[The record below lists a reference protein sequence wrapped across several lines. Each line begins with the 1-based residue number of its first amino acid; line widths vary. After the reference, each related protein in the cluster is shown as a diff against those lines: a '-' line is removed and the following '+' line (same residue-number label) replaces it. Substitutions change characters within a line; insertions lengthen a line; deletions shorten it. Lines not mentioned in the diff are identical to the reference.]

1 MQHDFLSPKWRQDP
15 YPLYAWLRE
24 NEPAHWNET
33 WGGWLLTRYADVS
46 GALRDSR
53 LSLGGGVAA
62 LFGRIAAERL
72 QRFAFLRRHLALWMG
87 SLDAENHL
95 RIRRVFQD
103 GFRPHVLAQLR
114 TKVDAISD
122 HLIADLKHRPQ
133 FDVVN
138 DFAYPLSAITM
149 TAFIGAPYEDW
160 QKFRGWADVL
170 NRFLGCGFFTDEV
183 LEHTQDS
190 VIEMSDYFDR
200 LLRDITATGS
210 TRGLLAHVRAGALTT
225 EEIIASFV
233 VLLFGGYET
242 TATAIG
248 SCVQALKFRTEAWA
262 RVGDA
267 QDDLNAAVEETM
279 RFEAPVQMVRRCAV
293 VDLEYG
299 ERLIKAGDVVWLVLG
314 SANRDP
320 VAFEDPDTFSL
331 RRGANRHLAFGFGSH
346 LCVGAQLSRM
356 EAAAAIA
363 ALSRAMPSLALTSE
377 TVEWRRSPTS
387 RSLVKLPATIRENA
401 VSPAA

>member
-1 MQHDFLSPKWRQDP
+1 MRYDFLSPKWRQDP

-46 GALRDSR
+46 GALRDPR

-62 LFGRIAAERL
+62 LFGRMPAERL
-72 QRFAFLRRHLALWMG
+72 QRFAFLRRHLDLWMG
-87 SLDAENHL
+87 SLDTENHL

-103 GFRPHVLAQLR
+103 GFRPHFLAELR
-114 TKVDAISD
+114 TEVAAISD
-122 HLIADLKHRPQ
+122 RLIADLKYRPQ
-133 FDVVN
+133 IDVVN

-149 TAFIGAPYEDW
+149 ATFIGAPYEDW

-170 NRFLGCGFFTDEV
+170 NRFLGYGFFTDEV
-183 LEHTQDS
+183 LEHTQDT
-190 VIEMSDYFDR
+190 VIEMSDYFER
-200 LLRDITATGS
+200 LLHDIAATGS

-225 EEIIASFV
+225 EEIIASCV

-248 SCVQALKFRTEAWA
+248 SCVHALKSRTEAWP
-262 RVGDA
+262 RIGDA

-279 RFEAPVQMVRRCAV
+279 RFEAPIQMVRRCAV
-293 VDLEYG
+293 VDIEYG
-299 ERLIKAGDVVWLVLG
+299 ERDIKAGDVVWLVLG

-320 VAFEDPDTFSL
+320 AVFEDPDAFSL

-346 LCVGAQLSRM
+346 LCVGAALSRM

-363 ALSRAMPSLALTSE
+363 ALSRALPSLSLASE
-377 TVEWRRSPTS
+377 TVEWHRNPTS
-387 RSLVKLPATIRENA
+387 RSLVALPAMVADHA